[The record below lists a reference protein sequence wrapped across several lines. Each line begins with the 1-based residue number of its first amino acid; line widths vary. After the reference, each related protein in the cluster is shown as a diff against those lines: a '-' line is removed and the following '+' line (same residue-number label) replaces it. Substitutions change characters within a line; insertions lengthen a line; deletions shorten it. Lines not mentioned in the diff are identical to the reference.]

1 MLSLNKDHNPLTN
14 KELIGSFSEYKDG
27 LQNLLAETDTL
38 FQELNPLPEPAHTS
52 SFSLKNVLHGL
63 PKFLLSTSSH
73 KNQDPLPQI
82 ETDEEGGIYP
92 DWKKKLDQALI
103 HLEQEIEQ
111 EVNVRDFGAAGDG
124 ITDDTEAFRKAI
136 GHGRAKVLIPA
147 GVYITRGIRLPSWT
161 MLIGAGKGLT
171 TIKLHD
177 KAPRGRQ
184 LVTNASHWR
193 GNHHIY
199 VQGMSLDWN
208 VERLDPYKKT
218 ASGNNQSSCLTYAH
232 VTFGWVKEVEGINPG
247 LHCFDVSSAIYTYFG
262 DATRARRSSRYIWLD
277 QLNGYGFGDDG
288 ITTHHSVNILIS
300 NCHLCD
306 PSGRSHKEGFSNSNG
321 IEVDDGSR
329 NVMLLN
335 NSTTR
340 CFGGV
345 EIKAH
350 HNSAAASNTQ
360 IVGHISI
367 NDNRAYNFRHIGH
380 HIETDPESKTAFNI
394 KASHI
399 VAVSPIR
406 TPLYKDST
414 PRAMVISA
422 YKNVA
427 INHFTVIGDPE
438 YDYRGEP
445 IIAVQYR
452 SRNIILHDL
461 NIRNFKTAGADIK
474 VFGGPHGAD
483 SVEIRKVKIR
493 NSAPTAVHIGPHIQS
508 IKISDV
514 QAVCEKGN
522 KGLVVDQSNAKI
534 EDFHSLG
541 YKTPISIANTQQA

>member
-1 MLSLNKDHNPLTN
+1 MLHLDKNHNPQEN
-14 KELIGSFSEYKDG
+14 KELIASFSENKED
-27 LQNLLAETDTL
+27 LKSLLNQTDNL
-38 FQELNPLPEPAHTS
+38 FQELNPLPEPTHFP
-52 SFSLKNVLHGL
+52 SFSFKNLLHGL
-63 PKFLLSTSSH
+63 PKILLSTAWH
-73 KNQDPLPQI
+73 KNKEPLPQI
-82 ETDEEGGIYP
+82 VTDQEGGIYP
-92 DWKKKLDQALI
+92 DWKKKLDQAFIQL
-103 HLEQEIEQ
+103 QREIEQ
-111 EVNVRDFGAAGDG
+111 EKNVRDYGAAGDG
-124 ITDDTEAFRKAI
+124 ITDDTEAFKKAI
-136 GHGRAKVLIPA
+136 GNGNVKVVVPA
-147 GVYITRGIRLPSWT
+147 GVYVTRGIRLPSYT
-161 MLIGAGKGLT
+161 MLIGEGKGAT

-177 KAPRGRQ
+177 KAPRSRQ
-184 LVTNASHWR
+184 LLTNSSHWK

-208 VERLDPYKKT
+208 VERLNPNKKT
-218 ASGNNQSSCLTYAH
+218 ASGNNQSSCLTFAH
-232 VTFGWVKEVEGINPG
+232 VSFGWVKEVEGINPG
-247 LHCFDVSSAIYTYFG
+247 LHCFDVSSAVYTYFG

-288 ITTHHSVNILIS
+288 ITTHHSDNILIS

-306 PSGRSHKEGFSNSNG
+306 PSGRAHKEGFSNSNG

-360 IVGHISI
+360 IIGHISI
-367 NDNRAYNFRHIGH
+367 NDNRSYNFRHIGH
-380 HIETDPESKTAFNI
+380 HVETDPESKTAFNI

-399 VAVSPIR
+399 VAVAPIR
-406 TPLYKDST
+406 TPLYRDST

-427 INHFTVIGDPE
+427 INHFTVIGDSE

-445 IIAVQYR
+445 VIAVQYR
-452 SRNIILHDL
+452 SRNIILHHL
-461 NIRNFKTAGADIK
+461 NIRDFKTAGADIK

-483 SVEIRKVKIR
+483 SVEIRKVKIQ
-493 NSAPTAVHIGPHIQS
+493 NSAPTAVYIGSNIQS
-508 IKISDV
+508 IRIGDV

-522 KGLVVDQSNAKI
+522 KGLVVDHSNAKI

-541 YKTPISIANTQQA
+541 YKTPISIVNT